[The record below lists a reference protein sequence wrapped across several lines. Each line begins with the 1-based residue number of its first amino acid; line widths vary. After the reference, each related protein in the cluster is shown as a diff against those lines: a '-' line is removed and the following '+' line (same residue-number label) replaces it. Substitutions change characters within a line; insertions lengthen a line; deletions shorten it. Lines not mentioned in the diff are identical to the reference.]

1 MILLL
6 PLLVLI
12 AIIVAVDQIYFSDV
26 TPNDT
31 ASKKELQQK
40 AQDTNA
46 TQKYLDR
53 YIKK

>member
-1 MILLL
+1 M
-6 PLLVLI
+6 LI
-12 AIIVAVDQIYFSDV
+12 FIPFLIVIALIVAIDQLYFSDV
-26 TPNDT
+26 TPKET

-40 AQDTNA
+40 SSDANA

>member
-1 MILLL
+1 M
-6 PLLVLI
+6 LI
-12 AIIVAVDQIYFSDV
+12 FIPFLIVIALIVAIDQIYFSDA
-26 TPNDT
+26 TPKEA

-40 AQDTNA
+40 SSDANA